1 MLGTL
6 SIILVL
12 VGAPD
17 IPDPESLTP
26 SQRSVYQ
33 NVIGEEFCSCKSS
46 LTIGGCL
53 ELKKDC
59 ATARHLGDIAYNAAQ
74 VGSSSDDILG
84 FLSER
89 VMGSFCGRKTKL
101 KIKGAPSKGKVG
113 APIQLVEFAD
123 FRCGHCRTAVSKV
136 KQALAH
142 HAKSVEVFFVP
153 FPLGSHPESMA
164 AAEASMAAHAQ
175 GKFWEMHDLLFEEQA
190 DGFTKPKLIA
200 HAKSLNLNMKK
211 FIKAIDT
218 QKYRKRIQSM
228 RDAGLKAGVKGT
240 PAFFVNGRRFD
251 PAPALYTINRRI
263 DMELDRN
270 QGKCQ

>member
-6 SIILVL
+6 SIVLIL

-26 SQRSVYQ
+26 AQRSVYQ
-33 NVIGEEFCSCKSS
+33 NVIGEEFCSCTSS

-74 VGSSSDDILG
+74 VGSSSSDILG
-84 FLSER
+84 FLSDR

-101 KIKGAPSKGKVG
+101 SLKGVPSKGKPG
-113 APIQLVEFAD
+113 AAIQLVEFAD
-123 FRCGHCRTAVSKV
+123 FRCGHCRSAVDKI
-136 KQALAH
+136 KQALEYH
-142 HAKSVEVFFVP
+142 GKSIEVFFVP

-164 AAEASMAAHAQ
+164 AAQAAMAAHEQ
-175 GKFWEMHDLLFEEQA
+175 GKFWEMHDLLFAEQME
-190 DGFTKPKLIA
+190 GFTRKQLIA
-200 HAKSLNLNMKK
+200 HAKSINLNMKK
-211 FIKAIDT
+211 FMKAIDT
-218 QKYRKRIQSM
+218 KKYSKRIQSM